1 MMYLILS
8 SIKLR
13 SISGIA
19 VELMPPDL
27 EVVGS
32 NIAGCW
38 AVFFLLPSSVL
49 SRVSLKEAHLSLS
62 VTGKINS

>member
-32 NIAGCW
+32 NYAGC
-38 AVFFLLPSSVL
+38 
-49 SRVSLKEAHLSLS
+49 
-62 VTGKINS
+62 